1 MTAGTSDYERAGGE
15 RLREV
20 VAEFVRRMAADFVI
34 GFRFEGKD
42 LDRIAHHEFELAAA
56 HLGGPQ
62 AYGGRSL
69 PQAHR
74 PMRINRGQFRR
85 RLAVLRTVLREHD
98 VPEDVIERWIAHDE
112 ALIDVI
118 AEPRDCV
125 P

>member
-1 MTAGTSDYERAGGE
+1 LTDWERAGGE
-15 RLREV
+15 GLREV

-42 LDRIAHHEFELAAA
+42 LDRIAHHEYELATA
-56 HLGGPQ
+56 HLGGPA

-85 RLAVLRTVLREHD
+85 RLAILRLVLTERGVPQD
-98 VPEDVIERWIAHDE
+98 VVERWIAHDA
-112 ALIDVI
+112 ALEDVI

-125 P
+125 G